1 MNERPII
8 AVNDPGLATI
18 RYRPARYADVKAAM
32 VRALS
37 DARRPGLLMLGA
49 RDDRDLTIALIDAFA
64 VLADSIGFYVE
75 RSAREAWL
83 RTAEEPLSIRM
94 LARQVGYELRPAI
107 AAEAQLAF
115 ELVATADAPA
125 RLELPPGMQVQ
136 SIPGPGELPQTFETI
151 EPLVARPIWNAIAPR
166 RAAPQD
172 ANPLQPDASRPVR
185 WVTGVGLDLR
195 PGRPVIHVHQDNTG
209 SRLAAD
215 SDLRFLRR
223 LARVTPERDLG
234 RTRIEFEPPPG
245 SVSVSA
251 FELLGFARHPA
262 FAFGGGLFRSFG
274 TPLEL
279 EILQIA
285 QFVTHA
291 SPPPPDPNGAGVFV
305 LDVSAPLFAHD
316 RVPGT
321 KENGLGQGPG
331 DSTPP
336 TSLGSAVE
344 DSVTGN
350 LAYIHLDAVYEQIA
364 AGTWIVL
371 VAGDVE
377 AAVRIHS
384 RTELTRVLYKVS
396 RRVTRLAIMRD
407 DLRKP
412 DGTAASLSDFPIT
425 GTTVHAL
432 PRLLP
437 MIDLPIS
444 DPIGRGAPEGGDDT
458 IELDALYLDLDP
470 GKRVIVTG
478 RLSEAEGELA
488 GVTFSEAR
496 KVLANDLG
504 GVRSVIRLDQAL
516 DRQYSR
522 ESVVIRGN
530 VALATHG
537 ESFQEPIASGEA
549 ISPFKPIP
557 LKKKPVTFVSAPTP
571 IGGATTLEVW
581 VDSVRWERR
590 NDLALAGPN
599 DHVYLARQSED
610 GATSV
615 VFGDGASGALPASR
629 TENIIASY
637 RAGSGA
643 AGRVKADTLS
653 LLKSRPQGLK
663 AVTNPIAAAG
673 GADGETMDGARDN
686 APLQALT
693 LGRVVSLQDY
703 EDFARGFG
711 PIAKARANWVWSGAG
726 RSVYLTVAGEGGAP
740 LAGATVLQDLK
751 ALLQGSGDAFV
762 PLQVVDHRAAYFT
775 LAVRVARKPDRK
787 FAVVRDAVEAALRAR
802 FGFDARAFG
811 QPVTRAEVIATVQAV
826 DGVDHV
832 DLDLLHRVADPA
844 TNEPGL
850 PAAAPRSGGHGEILP
865 AELLTLTRD
874 AIGIVEMS

>member
-1 MNERPII
+1 MRI
-8 AVNDPGLATI
+8 LC
-18 RYRPARYADVKAAM
+18 
-32 VRALS
+32 S
-37 DARRPGLLMLGA
+37 
-49 RDDRDLTIALIDAFA
+49 LI
-64 VLADSIGFYVE
+64 
-75 RSAREAWL
+75 
-83 RTAEEPLSIRM
+83 
-94 LARQVGYELRPAI
+94 
-107 AAEAQLAF
+107 
-115 ELVATADAPA
+115 
-125 RLELPPGMQVQ
+125 
-136 SIPGPGELPQTFETI
+136 
-151 EPLVARPIWNAIAPR
+151 
-166 RAAPQD
+166 
-172 ANPLQPDASRPVR
+172 ASRPVR

-215 SDLRFLRR
+215 SDQRFLRR

-262 FAFGGGLFRSFG
+262 FTFGGGLFRSFG

-279 EILQIA
+279 ETLQIA

-331 DSTPP
+331 DSTPHHP
-336 TSLGSAVE
+336 WQRGRKFRDGGSGLHPSRRSLRADRGGHMDRS
-344 DSVTGN
+344 GCGR
-350 LAYIHLDAVYEQIA
+350 Q
-364 AGTWIVL
+364 
-371 VAGDVE
+371 VE

-396 RRVTRLAIMRD
+396 RRVTRLAILRN

-412 DGTAASLSDFPIT
+412 DGTAAALSDFPII

-470 GKRVIVTG
+470 GKRVIITG

-496 KVLANDLG
+496 KILANDLG
-504 GVRSVIRLDQAL
+504 GTRSIIRLDQAL

-537 ESFQEPIASGEA
+537 KSFQEPIASGEA

-590 NDLALAGPN
+590 DDLALAGPN

-610 GATSV
+610 GTTSV

-637 RAGSGA
+637 RFGSGA

-653 LLKSRPQGLK
+653 LLKS
-663 AVTNPIAAAG
+663 TTAG
-673 GADGETMDGARDN
+673 VEGRD
-686 APLQALT
+686 QSDRG
-693 LGRVVSLQDY
+693 GR
-703 EDFARGFG
+703 R
-711 PIAKARANWVWSGAG
+711 R
-726 RSVYLTVAGEGGAP
+726 R
-740 LAGATVLQDLK
+740 
-751 ALLQGSGDAFV
+751 
-762 PLQVVDHRAAYFT
+762 R
-775 LAVRVARKPDRK
+775 
-787 FAVVRDAVEAALRAR
+787 
-802 FGFDARAFG
+802 
-811 QPVTRAEVIATVQAV
+811 
-826 DGVDHV
+826 
-832 DLDLLHRVADPA
+832 
-844 TNEPGL
+844 
-850 PAAAPRSGGHGEILP
+850 
-865 AELLTLTRD
+865 
-874 AIGIVEMS
+874 